1 MKPGEALLGERN
13 SSVQAAAVASP
24 RAQVALW
31 EWDLTKNQAHFS
43 PEFLRQL
50 GSGPTELINGLSEW
64 ESRLHPEDRERVMQG
79 LRAYLTNPGACYEAE
94 YRLPHEDNTYRWMLL
109 RAEVIRDPQG
119 RPCRILGYQLEISE
133 QREAKE
139 DQGRLAAIVES
150 SEDAI
155 IGKTLEGIVT
165 SWNEGARRLFGYTA
179 EEMLGQ
185 PVSRIIPI
193 ECSEEEAKIL
203 ARLRRG
209 ERVEHYETVR
219 RHKDGRLVN
228 VFLTISPIRDG
239 SGHIIGA
246 SKIARDITE
255 QKKAEAATRQ
265 AHERLLEQAALLEL
279 APVLVRDMESRIIH
293 WSNGAERLYGFS
305 KAEALGRVS
314 HELFQTEFAEGK
326 ANVDEG
332 LRRDYRWEGEL
343 VYRKRD
349 GKQLVV
355 ASQQIVY
362 CDSTGRPLH
371 ILEVNA
377 DITERK
383 SAEQGLRE
391 SQARFAGIIDS
402 AMDAIIS
409 IDEAQRVVLFNT
421 AAERMFGC
429 AAAEALGHPL
439 ERFIPARLR
448 PAHRAHVEAFGAT
461 GVTSRTMG
469 KLGDLTALRSDGEE
483 FPIEASISQ
492 TEVSGAK
499 LFTVILRDITER
511 KTAEVALSRSEEQ
524 LRALTARLQQAR
536 EEEALRIAREL
547 HDQLGRCLTTIKMD
561 VAGIERMLTG
571 GVAEGSFQALIER
584 ATRMSKTLDETVL
597 TVRRISA
604 ELRPAVLDDLGLA
617 AAIDWQARD
626 FQARSGVSCVVRLP
640 ENDLELSRDQATA
653 LFRIFQ
659 ESLTNVARHAQA
671 TKLWV
676 NLSEEEG
683 AVVLEIEDNGVGISA
698 ERLAERR
705 SLGLLGMRERVA
717 VFGGEIEFAGA
728 PGQGTAIVVRM
739 PVLGANDEDLDR

>member
-1 MKPGEALLGERN
+1 
-13 SSVQAAAVASP
+13 
-24 RAQVALW
+24 
-31 EWDLTKNQAHFS
+31 
-43 PEFLRQL
+43 
-50 GSGPTELINGLSEW
+50 
-64 ESRLHPEDRERVMQG
+64 
-79 LRAYLTNPGACYEAE
+79 
-94 YRLPHEDNTYRWMLL
+94 
-109 RAEVIRDPQG
+109 
-119 RPCRILGYQLEISE
+119 
-133 QREAKE
+133 
-139 DQGRLAAIVES
+139 LAAIVES

-193 ECSEEEAKIL
+193 ERSEEETQIL
-203 ARLRRG
+203 ARLRRS

-219 RHKDGRLVN
+219 RHKDGRLVD

-239 SGHIIGA
+239 SGRIIGA

-255 QKKAEAATRQ
+255 QKKAEAASRQ
-265 AHERLLEQAALLEL
+265 AHERLQEQAALLEL
-279 APVLVRDMESRIIH
+279 APVLVRDIDSRIVL
-293 WSNGAERLYGFS
+293 WTKGAERLYGFS

-326 ANVDEG
+326 ANVDER
-332 LRRDYRWEGEL
+332 LRRDGQWEGEL
-343 VYRKRD
+343 VHRKRD

-362 CDSTGRPLH
+362 CDSAGRPLH

-429 AAAEALGHPL
+429 AAAEVLGHPL
-439 ERFIPARLR
+439 DRFIPARLR
-448 PAHRAHVEAFGAT
+448 AAHRAHVRAFGAT
-461 GVTSRTMG
+461 GATNRAMG
-469 KLGDLTALRSDGEE
+469 HLNHRTALRADGQE

-492 TEVSGAK
+492 TEVGGAK

-511 KTAEVALSRSEEQ
+511 KAAIEALSRSEEQ
-524 LRALTARLQQAR
+524 LRALAARLQQAR
-536 EEEALRIAREL
+536 EDEALRIAREL
-547 HDQLGRCLTTIKMD
+547 HDQLGRCLTAIKMD
-561 VAGIERMLTG
+561 VAGIERGLTG
-571 GVAEGSFQALIER
+571 GMAEGRFEALIER
-584 ATRMSKTLDETVL
+584 RTRMSETLDETVH

-604 ELRPAVLDDLGLA
+604 ELRPGVLDDLGLA
-617 AAIDWQARD
+617 AAIEWQARD
-626 FQARSGVSCVVRLP
+626 FQARSGVSCVLRLP
-640 ENDLELSRDQATA
+640 ENDLQLSRDRATA

-683 AVVLEIEDNGVGISA
+683 AVVLEVEDDGVGISA
-698 ERLAERR
+698 ERLAERP
-705 SLGLLGMRERVA
+705 SLGLSGMRERAA

-728 PGQGTAIVVRM
+728 PGQGTAVVARM
-739 PVLGANDEDLDR
+739 PVLGTNDEDFDR